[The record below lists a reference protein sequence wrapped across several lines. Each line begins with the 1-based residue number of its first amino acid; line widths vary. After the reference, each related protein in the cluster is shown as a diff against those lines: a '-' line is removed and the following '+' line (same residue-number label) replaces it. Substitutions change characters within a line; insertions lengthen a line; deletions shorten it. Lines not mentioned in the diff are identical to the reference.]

1 MVVATTRL
9 ARIRSPRVMR
19 LPAIRHASASQRRL
33 SRRYRTKPVTMPMIP
48 AGTSSQRYCIVVAMN
63 APLPSPRTITARG
76 RRQQSEASAAPTHA
90 TKPAVSAASLMVS
103 LLRFFCGV
111 RPVLERQT
119 VCAAAASNRISRL
132 HVVGECHYLIALGAA
147 HPVGERRGPATGVFV
162 NAQGVPP
169 AVRTLHQVARPR
181 SFGQLDERA
190 TVRAADY
197 NLVVYRDDRDG
208 HPPGPRDQ
216 LCAGHRIV
224 RDVLRRKI
232 NAVGRKKLFRRVTRL
247 SG

>member
-1 MVVATTRL
+1 
-9 ARIRSPRVMR
+9 
-19 LPAIRHASASQRRL
+19 
-33 SRRYRTKPVTMPMIP
+33 
-48 AGTSSQRYCIVVAMN
+48 MN

-76 RRQQSEASAAPTHA
+76 RRQQSEAIAAPTHA

-103 LLRFFCGV
+103 LLRSFCGV

-162 NAQGVPP
+162 NAQGLPR

-181 SFGQLDERA
+181 SFGQLDERT

-197 NLVVYRDDRDG
+197 YPHQRIPKSRCNR
-208 HPPGPRDQ
+208 PRS
-216 LCAGHRIV
+216 
-224 RDVLRRKI
+224 KP
-232 NAVGRKKLFRRVTRL
+232 T
-247 SG
+247 